1 MLREYHLTENAN
13 DRIGLAKAIQD
24 MACKLEYL
32 KKFTPMSP
40 KQVRDGFVVPLIAS
54 AFGAGVAV
62 AVQELYV
69 ETEDLSREEEQ
80 Q

>member
-1 MLREYHLTENAN
+1 MLGEYHLTETAN

-32 KKFTPMSP
+32 NKFTPMSR
-40 KQVRDGFVVPLIAS
+40 KQVRDGFIVPLIAS
-54 AFGAGVAV
+54 AFGVSMAV
-62 AVQELYV
+62 AAQELYMK
-69 ETEDLSREEEQ
+69 TKDLPREGEQ